1 MSMPQ
6 DYDISV
12 IIVSYNCLDSLK
24 ACIESLEG
32 QQRVRLEMVV
42 IDNDSS
48 DGTAPFLE
56 KRSLKHIL
64 SQKNLGFGAAVN
76 RAAERAE
83 GKFLFI
89 LNPDTIV
96 PPLTLFKLLEYA
108 GQDPQAGIVAPLLLR
123 PDGRQQ
129 LSARRMPR
137 RRDIMLG
144 RGSPLHLF
152 GLVAEDA
159 AGYIINSGD
168 DPMEVPAVSAGA
180 ILIEA
185 ALFRK
190 LGGFDERFFLYMED
204 LDLCKRISRVNKKTV
219 ILPSVSVIHV
229 WRQSSRQRP
238 YFSSYHHHLSVYK
251 YFVKHYPTQLP
262 HNLLLLIALIAGL
275 SITFVL
281 NLLRPRGQ
289 E

>member
-1 MSMPQ
+1 MPQ

-129 LSARRMPR
+129 LSARRMP
-137 RRDIMLG
+137 
-144 RGSPLHLF
+144 
-152 GLVAEDA
+152 
-159 AGYIINSGD
+159 NS
-168 DPMEVPAVSAGA
+168 
-180 ILIEA
+180 LW
-185 ALFRK
+185 K
-190 LGGFDERFFLYMED
+190 T
-204 LDLCKRISRVNKKTV
+204 ISKV
-219 ILPSVSVIHV
+219 I
-229 WRQSSRQRP
+229 RT
-238 YFSSYHHHLSVYK
+238 
-251 YFVKHYPTQLP
+251 YPTK
-262 HNLLLLIALIAGL
+262 
-275 SITFVL
+275 
-281 NLLRPRGQ
+281 
-289 E
+289 